1 MDMLLVSLAFGEA
14 LVTATAAT
22 GDALPLHAVA
32 SVMLTSAAFFLG
44 MAAIHVRV
52 GYPAPGGGG
61 GGHLRLR
68 RFLVTTGTAAAMAA
82 VVARCLA
89 YARTGGELWQ
99 DFRHENNC
107 HQIDVIS

>member
-61 GGHLRLR
+61 GGGHLRLR
-68 RFLVTTGTAAAMAA
+68 RFLVTTGTAAAVAA

-89 YARTGGELWQ
+89 YARTG
-99 DFRHENNC
+99 
-107 HQIDVIS
+107 V

>member
-1 MDMLLVSLAFGEA
+1 MPEWLSGMTRNHVG
-14 LVTATAAT
+14 
-22 GDALPLHAVA
+22 
-32 SVMLTSAAFFLG
+32 SARH
-44 MAAIHVRV
+44 HV
-52 GYPAPGGGG
+52 GSAPGGAGG
-61 GGHLRLR
+61 HHLRLQ

>member
-61 GGHLRLR
+61 GGGGHLRLR
-68 RFLVTTGTAAAMAA
+68 RFMVTTGTAAAVAA

-89 YARTGGELWQ
+89 YARTG
-99 DFRHENNC
+99 
-107 HQIDVIS
+107 V